1 MLDIKKIQKEIDVVI
16 EELKKRKIS
25 KDILISLSNR
35 INERNKII
43 KELSEIQHQRN
54 RTTKEISI
62 NLENKENKEK
72 QKEFFIKA
80 SKQKEAIL
88 KLEKKL
94 TKMEEELKEE
104 LFYIP
109 NILNSKVPFGNDE
122 NDNIVIFEKNKLG
135 RGLVNNII
143 PHYEIATKKDILDIP
158 RGVKIS
164 GTRFLFYKGIGARL
178 IRALENF
185 MLDENIKAGYEELLP
200 PLIVKS
206 LALKGT
212 GQLPKFKEDVFK
224 IENED
229 LYLISTSEIPITN
242 YYNDE
247 ILNLDKPKKFTAY
260 SPCFRSEAG
269 SSGKDTKGLIRTH
282 QFNKV
287 EIVKIVNKE
296 QAFEEFEKTILDSE
310 RILELLEIPYRKILL
325 CSGDTGFSSS
335 ITYDLELWLPS
346 EQRYREVSS
355 ISYFTDFQARRAK
368 IRYKDNEGNI
378 QIAHTI
384 NGSALAID
392 RVFAALLELY
402 QNEDGTISI
411 PEKLHPYMNGIK
423 AI

>member
-1 MLDIKKIQKEIDVVI
+1 MLDIKKIQKEVDVVV

-25 KDILISLSNR
+25 KDILVSLSNR

-43 KELSEIQHQRN
+43 KELSDIQHKRN
-54 RTTKEISI
+54 TITKEIS
-62 NLENKENKEK
+62 LNKDDKEK
-72 QKEFFIKA
+72 QKEFFVRA
-80 SKQKEAIL
+80 SKKKELIL
-88 KLEKKL
+88 KLEKELSKL
-94 TKMEEELKEE
+94 EEDLQEELY
-104 LFYIP
+104 YIP
-109 NILNSKVPFGNDE
+109 NILNPIVPTGNDE
-122 NDNIVIFEKNKLG
+122 NDNVVIFEKNKLG
-135 RGLVNNII
+135 RGLVNNVI
-143 PHYEIATKKDILDIP
+143 PHYEIATKKNILDIP

-229 LYLISTSEIPITN
+229 LYLISTSEIPLTN

-247 ILNLDKPKKFTAY
+247 ILNLEKPVKFTAY

-355 ISYFTDFQARRAK
+355 ISYFSDFQARRAK
-368 IRYKDNEGNI
+368 IRYKDSDGNI

-392 RVFAALLELY
+392 RVFASLLELY
-402 QNEDGTISI
+402 QNEDGSISI
-411 PEKLHPYMNGIK
+411 PEKLQPYMNGIK
-423 AI
+423 TF

>member
-25 KDILISLSNR
+25 KDILLSLSNR

-43 KELSEIQHQRN
+43 KELSDIQHKRN
-54 RTTKEISI
+54 TITKEIS
-62 NLENKENKEK
+62 LNKDDKEK
-72 QKEFFIKA
+72 QKEFFERA
-80 SKQKEAIL
+80 SRKKELIL
-88 KLEKKL
+88 KLEKELSKL
-94 TKMEEELKEE
+94 EEDLQEELY
-104 LFYIP
+104 YIP
-109 NILNSKVPFGNDE
+109 NILNSNVPLGNDE
-122 NDNIVIFEKNKLG
+122 NDNIVIFEKDKLG
-135 RGLVNNII
+135 RGLVNNIV
-143 PHYEIATKKDILDIP
+143 PHYEIATQKNILDIP

-229 LYLISTSEIPITN
+229 LYLISTAEIPITN

-247 ILNLDKPKKFTAY
+247 ILNLEKPIKFTAY

-287 EIVKIVNKE
+287 EIVKIVNKD

-355 ISYFTDFQARRAK
+355 ISYFSDFQARRAK
-368 IRYKDNEGNI
+368 IRYKDNDGNI
-378 QIAHTI
+378 QVAHTI

-392 RVFAALLELY
+392 RVFAALLEIY
-402 QNEDGTISI
+402 QNKDGSISI
-411 PEKLHPYMNGIK
+411 PEKLYPYMNGIK
-423 AI
+423 TF